1 MNGSQDEDRTHA
13 RTRSRTASRVAV
25 VQALFQIEQAD
36 DAPEAV
42 IQQFLRH
49 RLVVTPGSDHGAE
62 YEDGRVPEADIRL
75 FEQVARSAVA
85 RREQIDALIVDVLPP
100 SWPVGRL
107 DPVLRALLRAAGGEL
122 AVVGGVPTR
131 VVINEYLDIA
141 HGFFSGDEP
150 KMVNGVLDTMARR
163 LRTPEGA
170 SGPVAES
177 VDAAVSDEAPQEA
190 TEEAH
195 GADGA

>member
-1 MNGSQDEDRTHA
+1 MTASQDEDRTHV

-25 VQALFQIEQAD
+25 VQALFQIEQGED
-36 DAPEAV
+36 TPEAV
-42 IQQFLRH
+42 IGQFLRH
-49 RLVVTPGSDHGAE
+49 RLLATPDADQDAA

-85 RREQIDALIVDVLPP
+85 GRERIDALIVDVLPP

-122 AVVGGVPTR
+122 TVVDGVPTR

-150 KMVNGVLDTMARR
+150 KMVNGVLDALARR
-163 LRTPEGA
+163 LRAPDPAPHPAPGTAAEEPHGAEGA
-170 SGPVAES
+170 
-177 VDAAVSDEAPQEA
+177 
-190 TEEAH
+190 
-195 GADGA
+195 

>member
-1 MNGSQDEDRTHA
+1 MNGSHDEDSTHV

-25 VQALFQIEQAD
+25 VQALFQIEQGGD
-36 DAPEAV
+36 TPEAV

-49 RLVVTPGSDHGAE
+49 RLMVTPASDQGAE

-85 RREQIDALIVDVLPP
+85 RREQIDALIVDVLPA

-131 VVINEYLDIA
+131 VIINEYLDIA

-163 LRTPEGA
+163 LRATDNTQDSAP
-170 SGPVAES
+170 
-177 VDAAVSDEAPQEA
+177 DEAPQEA
-190 TEEAH
+190 H
-195 GADGA
+195 GAEEGA

>member
-1 MNGSQDEDRTHA
+1 MNGSQDEDSTHA

-25 VQALFQIEQAD
+25 VQALFQIEQAGD
-36 DAPEAV
+36 TPEAV

-49 RLVVTPGSDHGAE
+49 RLMVTPASDQGAE

-75 FEQVARSAVA
+75 FEQVARSVVA
-85 RREQIDALIVDVLPP
+85 RREQIDALIVDVLPA

-131 VVINEYLDIA
+131 VIINEYLDIA

-163 LRTPEGA
+163 LRA
-170 SGPVAES
+170 SDNTQDSAP
-177 VDAAVSDEAPQEA
+177 DEAPQEA
-190 TEEAH
+190 H
-195 GADGA
+195 GAEEGA

>member
-1 MNGSQDEDRTHA
+1 MNGSHDEDKTHA

-25 VQALFQIEQAD
+25 VQFLFQIEQGGD
-36 DAPEAV
+36 TPEAV

-49 RLVVTPGSDHGAE
+49 RLGVTPSADHGAD

-85 RREQIDALIVDVLPP
+85 RCEQIDALIVDVLPP

-150 KMVNGVLDTMARR
+150 KMVNGVLDTLARR
-163 LRTPEGA
+163 LRAADNVPDN
-170 SGPVAES
+170 VAEN
-177 VDAAVSDEAPQEA
+177 VAEAEAEDAADETPREI
-190 TEEAH
+190 H
-195 GADGA
+195 GATGA

>member
-25 VQALFQIEQAD
+25 VQALFQIEQAGD
-36 DAPEAV
+36 TPEAV

-49 RLVVTPGSDHGAE
+49 RLGVVPAADHGAE

-75 FEQVARSAVA
+75 FEQVVRSAMA
-85 RREQIDALIVDVLPP
+85 RREQIDALIVDVLPA

-150 KMVNGVLDTMARR
+150 KMVNGVLDTLARR
-163 LRTPEGA
+163 LRA
-170 SGPVAES
+170 SDTAPASEAEAETVAEEMPE
-177 VDAAVSDEAPQEA
+177 D
-190 TEEAH
+190 AH
-195 GADGA
+195 GAEGA